1 MQSNDYHTMHG
12 IELRPRVDPEQE
24 GEVDPNL

>member
-1 MQSNDYHTMHG
+1 MDNDYNKNMHG